1 MQCNLKSGATNMQ
14 KKKNQ
19 KKKQKSKLCNERIPA
34 NPHKCVKVF

>member
-14 KKKNQ
+14 KNKKN
-19 KKKQKSKLCNERIPA
+19 KKQKSKLCNERIPA